1 MVAGGAQPVGF
12 SQWEG
17 GESSRE
23 LYTHREREQKEG
35 NSHVDSARRVDAS
48 MSGLLTDILK
58 NSMSGNLIICV
69 FFENWPI
76 FSRPCC
82 CCYDN
87 THHRFDSEKF

>member
-1 MVAGGAQPVGF
+1 MVAGGAQPVGR

-48 MSGLLTDILK
+48 MSGLLTDIL
-58 NSMSGNLIICV
+58 NSMSGNLIMCISKIG
-69 FFENWPI
+69 I
-76 FSRPCC
+76 F
-82 CCYDN
+82 
-87 THHRFDSEKF
+87 